1 MRCMKRSPEDR
12 LGALRENSAQGWQPD
27 DDVDDIA
34 DLLPKS
40 RPLPRRMVIVSL
52 MIIVLIALCVFG
64 FLRTRGTSQPEAAQ
78 ITAQPTEKASVQ
90 VHVAGAVKKPGVV
103 TLDGQARVVDALD
116 AAGGTKKNADL
127 TQVNLARVVKDGEQ
141 IVVPEIADDAGA
153 NAPQTAQG
161 TAGGGTG
168 SAAGGTAAGAGQ
180 KININSASAAELE
193 NLPGIGPVT
202 AAAIV
207 AYREEKGPFAS
218 VDALTEVSGIG
229 EATLEKIKPNA
240 AV

>member
-1 MRCMKRSPEDR
+1 MKRSPEDR
-12 LGALRENSAQGWQPD
+12 LGALRESSAQGWQP

-40 RPLPRRMVIVSL
+40 RPLPRRTVIVAL
-52 MIIVLIALCVFG
+52 MIIVFAALCVFG
-64 FLRTRGTSQPEAAQ
+64 FLRTRGTTQPEAAQ
-78 ITAQPTEKASVQ
+78 ITAEPAESARVQ

-153 NAPQTAQG
+153 NAPQAAQG
-161 TAGGGTG
+161 TGGGSSG
-168 SAAGGTAAGAGQ
+168 AAAGTSAGVGQ

-240 AV
+240 TV